1 MEHNIH
7 YKKFFSERL
16 PSERAYRLRT
26 IRVRT
31 PYHPLSQ
38 LEPPGCSMH
47 LRLITPRVYVQA
59 DPVIAQTWQRVNIN
73 VS

>member
-16 PSERAYRLRT
+16 PSKRAYRLRT
-26 IRVRT
+26 IRVHT

-38 LEPPGCSMH
+38 LEPPGCSIH
-47 LRLITPRVYVQA
+47 LRLITPHVYVQT
-59 DPVIAQTWQRVNIN
+59 DPVIARTCQRVNIN
-73 VS
+73 VL